1 MKTTLTIF
9 LGLIAAFLLTNFIWR
24 WISNK
29 RSLPC
34 PSWLG
39 WMVELDNPIF
49 RNNSARAII
58 SHLDL
63 QPAMRVLDFGCGP
76 GRLTIP
82 LARALTPAGQV
93 TALDVQSEMLE
104 LVRAKAEQA
113 NLTNIAY
120 KTANADGP
128 SPLEE
133 AYFDLAVMVTVLG
146 EIPDQGGTLRDAFT
160 RLKPGGV
167 LSITEVIADP
177 HFQRMEN
184 VRRVAEA
191 AGFVEEELFGGRWSY
206 SINFRKP
213 ES

>member
-1 MKTTLTIF
+1 MKTALYIV
-9 LGLIAAFLLTNFIWR
+9 LGLIAAFLLINFIWR

-49 RNNSARAII
+49 RNNSARTII

-63 QPAMRVLDFGCGP
+63 QPDMRVLDFGCGP
-76 GRLTIP
+76 GRLSMP
-82 LARALTPAGQV
+82 LAGALAPTGQV
-93 TALDVQSEMLE
+93 TALDVQPEMLE
-104 LVRAKAEQA
+104 IVRAKAEQA
-113 NLTNIAY
+113 KLTNIVY
-120 KTANADGP
+120 KTANPDGP

-133 AYFDLAVMVTVLG
+133 ACFDLAVMVTVLG
-146 EIPDQGGTLRDAFT
+146 EIPDQAGAMSEVFT
-160 RLKPGGV
+160 ALKPGGV

-177 HFQRMEN
+177 HFQRMQN

-191 AGFVEEELFGGRWSY
+191 AGFVEEELFGGHWSY
-206 SINFRKP
+206 TLNFRKP
-213 ES
+213 EG